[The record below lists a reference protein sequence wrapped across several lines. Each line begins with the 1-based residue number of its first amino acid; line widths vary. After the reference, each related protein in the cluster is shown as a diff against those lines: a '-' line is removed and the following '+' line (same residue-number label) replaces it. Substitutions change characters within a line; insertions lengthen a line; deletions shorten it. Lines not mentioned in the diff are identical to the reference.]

1 MIRTIAENLIRLS
14 DEDLLV
20 VLPYIRNANGEKISN
35 IREFRDILQE
45 TVKQVRE
52 KRKEQKNYE

>member
-1 MIRTIAENLIRLS
+1 MIRTIAENLIGLG

-20 VLPYIRNANGEKISN
+20 VLPYIRNTNGEKVSN
-35 IREFRDILQE
+35 IREFRDILRE

-52 KRKEQKNYE
+52 KRKEQNHE